1 MAKKNQQQE
10 PHNAKQ
16 SSHNQKNIKKNQQQ
30 KYNNQQQEPHNLK
43 TKNKNQK
50 QKIQPSIKNSSNNS
64 TTKKGCFN
72 RGNSDILKNL
82 TPSEIEVLNYL
93 SIDFLT
99 ESQIALKR
107 KCSQQAVNRIVQRLR
122 EKGIINAVNKVVVK
136 SRPTPQPTHAIRLH
150 AQEFNIKIIHKDER
164 YISRLKKSNNLFID
178 GNRVLL
184 YKNSIEVYATQMFF
198 GESAQSATSKSFVY
212 WNYFFT
218 KLENDLK
225 IIIIK
230 DRYQNIKL
238 VNAHYAEI
246 HNEFAKDC
254 NINAEKIKITT
265 TEDGKLWFLIDN
277 SFNLHEAETVHPQ
290 TAKPDIENVT
300 RFFNDI
306 RDKNPPTNSEVMLL
320 LTESLKINKETAAG
334 LNTVV
339 QTLNMMMQQPQNPQP
354 IKEREEPWYVG

>member
-10 PHNAKQ
+10 TVKAKQ
-16 SSHNQKNIKKNQQQ
+16 KPHTIKNNKKNQQQ
-30 KYNNQQQEPHNLK
+30 EVHNQQQETVKVKIKNINQQQELK
-43 TKNKNQK
+43 TDLKNNIKRPSRQK
-50 QKIQPSIKNSSNNS
+50 PCFSQQNSE
-64 TTKKGCFN
+64 
-72 RGNSDILKNL
+72 ILKNL
-82 TPSEIEVLNYL
+82 TNTEIEILTYL

-99 ESQIALKR
+99 PQQIAVKR
-107 KCSQQAVNRIVQRLR
+107 KTSKQAVNQVIQRLR
-122 EKGIINAVNKVVVK
+122 EKGCLNAANKRLDK
-136 SRPTPQPTHAIRLH
+136 SRPTRQPTHAIRLH

-164 YISRLKKSNNLFID
+164 YISHLKKSNNLFID

-212 WNYFFT
+212 WNHFFT

-320 LTESLKINKETAAG
+320 LTESIKITKETAAG
-334 LNTVV
+334 LNAVV
-339 QTLNMMMQQPQNPQP
+339 QTLNVMMQQPKPQP
-354 IKEREEPWYVG
+354 IKKLEEPWYVG